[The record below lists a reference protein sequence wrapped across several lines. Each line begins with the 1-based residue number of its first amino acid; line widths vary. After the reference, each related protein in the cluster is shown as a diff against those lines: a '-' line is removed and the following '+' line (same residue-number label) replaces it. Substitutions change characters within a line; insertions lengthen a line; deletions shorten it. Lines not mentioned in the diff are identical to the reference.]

1 MRQLLLSAL
10 LLLTAQVAA
19 EPLYWQVEKG
29 KLKYIIVG
37 SVHVGDE
44 SMYPLP
50 KRLFDEL
57 ENSQGLIVETDTRKK
72 GDLVYPTTRL
82 SSRDVLTTQQQKE
95 LLGLANLLEING
107 SDLLNTP
114 PWAAA
119 LAIQMKQIEY
129 LGYSAA
135 NGVDVRLMVKADLLQ
150 VPTLSLESMQF
161 QIDLLT
167 GQPMGGKEML
177 VSVLE
182 EFDHSENAL
191 RCLITSWN
199 NGDIDKLNEFAQ
211 LTSMSEEFE
220 YAFLT
225 ARNLDWAQKLAAP
238 EWLPKRQ
245 GQYLVVVG
253 TLHLL
258 GEQSLLK
265 MLEREG
271 FTIKQLSQSQPT
283 GCEFKY

>member
-1 MRQLLLSAL
+1 MRQLLLSVL
-10 LLLTAQVAA
+10 LLITAQVAA

-57 ENSQGLIVETDTRKK
+57 ESSQGLIVETDTRNK
-72 GDLVYPTTRL
+72 GNLVYPTTRL

-129 LGYSAA
+129 LGYSVA
-135 NGVDVRLMVKADLLQ
+135 NGVDLRLMIKADLLQ

-191 RCLITSWN
+191 RCLITSWK

-211 LTSMSEEFE
+211 LTSMSEELE

-225 ARNLDWAQKLAAP
+225 ARNLDWAQKLVSP
-238 EWLPKRQ
+238 EWLPSRQ

>member
-1 MRQLLLSAL
+1 MRQLLLSVL
-10 LLLTAQVAA
+10 LLITAQVAA

-57 ENSQGLIVETDTRKK
+57 ESSQGLIVETDTRNK

-129 LGYSAA
+129 LGYSTA

-167 GQPMGGKEML
+167 GQPMGGQEML

-191 RCLITSWN
+191 RCLITSWK

-225 ARNLDWAQKLAAP
+225 ERNLDWAKKLASP
-238 EWLPKRQ
+238 EWLPKRK
-245 GQYLVVVG
+245 GQYLIVVG
-253 TLHLL
+253 TLHLI

-283 GCEFKY
+283 RCEFKY